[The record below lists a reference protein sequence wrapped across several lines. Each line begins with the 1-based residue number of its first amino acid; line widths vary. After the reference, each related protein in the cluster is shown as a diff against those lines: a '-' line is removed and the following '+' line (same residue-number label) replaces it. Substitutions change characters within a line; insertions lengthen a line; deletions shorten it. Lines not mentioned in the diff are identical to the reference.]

1 MASTRAA
8 AAHAQAACTQS
19 RTWSGQRN
27 PARGA
32 SAHAFEASRRI
43 STGRRHHLAEQEGA
57 PWGEPGTRT
66 APCRTGGLRAF
77 AHTTR
82 HDTLPQRLGQRSR
95 RGRTARQRARRR
107 RHEGC
112 DGRRRRLRGRGPRQ
126 IRRRGGDGCGEGRGR
141 SAQHCVTGTSDAD
154 GSGPRWAAARDWR
167 KPASTSLAGARTS
180 SMRSSSR
187 SGSIPLRS
195 AASDTVHS
203 AAPRQ

>member
-1 MASTRAA
+1 MAAHGQR
-8 AAHAQAACTQS
+8 HAQACLHAVPHAERS
-19 RTWSGQRN
+19 ARTS
-27 PARGA
+27 A
-32 SAHAFEASRRI
+32 SAHGFEASHLERL
-43 STGRRHHLAEQEGA
+43 TGRQRHLAEQEGA
-57 PWGEPGTRT
+57 PRGEPGTRT

-141 SAQHCVTGTSDAD
+141 RAQHCVTGTSDAD